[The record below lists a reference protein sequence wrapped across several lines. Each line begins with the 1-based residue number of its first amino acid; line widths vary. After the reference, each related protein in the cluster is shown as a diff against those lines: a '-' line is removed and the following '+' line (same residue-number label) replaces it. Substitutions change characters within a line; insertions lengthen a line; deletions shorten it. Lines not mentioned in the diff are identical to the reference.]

1 MDAREPSRVR
11 EQGTVV
17 CRCATGE
24 ERVNACRQI
33 VAECQYRKVD
43 GVMVDL
49 FTAGAIVRVDE
60 ALSPE
65 NQQKFRAM
73 SIGQMASVAFK
84 LIARAS

>member
-1 MDAREPSRVR
+1 
-11 EQGTVV
+11 
-17 CRCATGE
+17 
-24 ERVNACRQI
+24 
-33 VAECQYRKVD
+33 
-43 GVMVDL
+43 MVDL